1 MIYGKDVAV
10 EYPIM
15 DLYDTGMMNAYL
27 TAVKNEYE
35 RGIKEQEEFVSKY
48 GDFISPFRKDVET
61 WDRLTMDPIV
71 QAYDEMQA
79 RGIDPLRSQE
89 GRALLAS
96 IRRRV
101 PRETLSQLRQS
112 AAAGQ
117 EYLKNRAEMQ
127 VKGTYNPEF
136 EDYILGGVSFNDH
149 DTTQQ
154 GMWDRTSPNEY
165 KGLRTLTDPWFE
177 HRTAKYKGTKGAYD
191 YYGYDEKDMQ
201 DVVNTQIQA
210 FLASDYGK
218 FFYDRA
224 KKTALSTAIPGESDA
239 SINKRAYDILSNDI
253 VNANKD
259 YLMNDRKVNPIY
271 LENLQHQHAL
281 ARQRI
286 SAANRKPS
294 SGTEK
299 QQPYNYHQSSLIRG
313 ALSLIPGSKGY
324 YTANGA
330 DASAAA
336 ASYNVKQAF
345 IDWKADNTKKRGRL
359 TDNYKNAFLEYTGKI
374 TEDPEVALARFG
386 KTPNQYAVSRKTNT
400 RQILLDKNDLKNIET
415 TDTYVRN
422 SLGYTGKHTN
432 DAAHFNKYLKR
443 GQNLTA
449 APTGRIFTKMDKNGR
464 LVQYVQVNVYT
475 STLNHD
481 PEDPNT
487 VISINDKYL
496 QQAYIPI
503 QYTDAVPNNSLDT
516 PIYPSQSM
524 FSTADAQEARVQQ
537 YLGHTRVDKSQSVNS
552 PW

>member
-1 MIYGKDVAV
+1 MIYGRDVAV
-10 EYPIM
+10 EYPVA

-27 TAVKNEYE
+27 NAVKDEYE

-48 GDFISPFRKDVET
+48 GDFISPFKKDVET

-71 QAYDEMQA
+71 QAYDQMQA
-79 RGIDPLRSQE
+79 AGIDPLRSQE

-96 IRRRV
+96 IRRRI
-101 PRETLSQLRQS
+101 PRDTLSQLRQS

-117 EYLKNRAEMQ
+117 EYLSNRAKMQ
-127 VKGTYNPEF
+127 AAGTYNPEF
-136 EDYILGGVSFNDH
+136 EDFMLNGTSFDNY

-154 GMWDRTSPNEY
+154 GMWSRTSPSEY
-165 KGLRTLTDPWFE
+165 KGLRTITDPWFKN
-177 HRTAKYKGTKGAYD
+177 RTAKYKGTKGAYD
-191 YYGYDEKDMQ
+191 YYGYDVNDMKTAAS
-201 DVVNTQIQA
+201 TQMQA

-218 FFYDRA
+218 FFYNRA
-224 KKTALSTAIPGESDA
+224 KNTALATATPGESEEA
-239 SINKRAYDILSNDI
+239 INKRAYDMLVNDI
-253 VNANKD
+253 VDANSD

-286 SAANRKPS
+286 AAASRKS
-294 SGTEK
+294 GNGTEK

-336 ASYNVKQAF
+336 ASYNVKSAF
-345 IDWKADNTKKRGRL
+345 INWKNENTKKRGRL
-359 TDNYKNAFLEYTGKI
+359 TNNYKNAFLEYTGKI
-374 TEDPEVALARFG
+374 TEDPEVALVRFG

-443 GQNLTA
+443 GQNLMA

-464 LVQYVQVNVYT
+464 LVQYVQVNIYT
-475 STLNHD
+475 SKLNRD
-481 PEDPNT
+481 PKDPNT
-487 VISINDKYL
+487 VISVDDKYL

-516 PIYPSQSM
+516 PMYPSQSM

-537 YLGHTRVDKSQSVNS
+537 YLGHTKVDKSQSVNS